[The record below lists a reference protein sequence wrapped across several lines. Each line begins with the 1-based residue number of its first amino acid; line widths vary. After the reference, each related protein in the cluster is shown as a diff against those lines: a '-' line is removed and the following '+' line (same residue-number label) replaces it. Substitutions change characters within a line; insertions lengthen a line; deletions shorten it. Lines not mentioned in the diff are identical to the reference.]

1 MAEGEPELEQVEAT
15 RVTYA
20 EFGERFFVHAVSEA
34 RIVGALRGIA
44 GERIAFGPIGAGPR
58 KLAKVSAEGELGLAS
73 AEPVEGEHV
82 AYRLTIPVALDLDI
96 ELPLDH
102 NRFKADVEVAL
113 VLTARAADPLR
124 VIIDIEPPTSRDVTV
139 NLMAD
144 GVRADILGRVA
155 GVDREIR
162 RFVAKYVTR
171 EIDKPHIRAARDIDV
186 AARIDGAYGG

>member
-1 MAEGEPELEQVEAT
+1 MPDADPTLEPVVAQ

-44 GERIAFGPIGAGPR
+44 GERIAFGPIGAGPG
-58 KLAKVSAEGELGLAS
+58 KLAKVSAEGELGVAA
-73 AEPVEGEHV
+73 AEPIEGEHV
-82 AYRLTIPVALDLDI
+82 AYRLTIPVELDLDI

-102 NRFKADVEVAL
+102 NRFRADVEVAL

-139 NLMAD
+139 DLKAD
-144 GVRADILGRVA
+144 GMRADLFGRLA

-162 RFVAKYVTR
+162 RFVARYVTR

-186 AARIDGAYGG
+186 AARIDGAYKG

>member
-1 MAEGEPELEQVEAT
+1 VPEPELEPVAAT

-34 RIVGALRGIA
+34 RIVGALRGLA
-44 GERIAFGPIGAGPR
+44 GERIEFGPIGAGPG
-58 KLAKVSAEGELGLAS
+58 KVAKVRAEGELGLAT
-73 AEPVEGEHV
+73 AEQIAGEHV
-82 AYRLTIPVALDLDI
+82 AYMLKIPVGLDLDI

-102 NRFKADVEVAL
+102 NRFRADVEVAL
-113 VLTARAADPLR
+113 VLTARAAEPLR

-139 NLMAD
+139 NLRAD
-144 GVRADILGRVA
+144 GVRADLLGRLA

-186 AARIDGAYGG
+186 AARIDGACRGAP